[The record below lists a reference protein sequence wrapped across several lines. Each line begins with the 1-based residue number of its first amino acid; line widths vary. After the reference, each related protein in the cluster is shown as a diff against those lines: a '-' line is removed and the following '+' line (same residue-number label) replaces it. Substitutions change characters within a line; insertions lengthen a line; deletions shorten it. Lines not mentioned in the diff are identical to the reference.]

1 MLSPAMTL
9 GSSVRAKGIL
19 QEMQARLPAA
29 LKKAISLEG
38 NEITLAMPARDKNA
52 FDAAARTV
60 AGVMM
65 EAETLPAH
73 HLPCLRSE
81 GGRGPSRSRAR
92 GRVAGGGR
100 RGEGRETTESGL
112 SEAAG
117 SIAQKEVEAG
127 RKGGSKGRR
136 RCGRPSWMGRV
147 RSGWVPSVG
156 NRAKRGASSDFE
168 KLSLQRYGNVLLLSA
183 ASIVAARWVDLRG
196 MEGGIEFRPGHNGSR
211 PTTMWGKLLIEG
223 TNRAKSPLLAQ

>member
-65 EAETLPAH
+65 EAETLPVIPREIQDILAIKTSERRDGNRAAERPCPAD

-81 GGRGPSRSRAR
+81 GGRGPSRSRGR

-117 SIAQKEVEAG
+117 SIAQKEDDAG
-127 RKGGSKGRR
+127 RQDGSKGRR
-136 RCGRPSWMGRV
+136 RCDRPSWMGRV

-156 NRAKRGASSDFE
+156 NRAKRGASSVTE
-168 KLSLQRYGNVLLLSA
+168 RSVVIS
-183 ASIVAARWVDLRG
+183 SINRG
-196 MEGGIEFRPGHNGSR
+196 RALGRPSRNGR
-211 PTTMWGKLLIEG
+211 CNRLPAG
-223 TNRAKSPLLAQ
+223 T